1 MKGVGTE
8 LLLVQ
13 YSTDM
18 YGTDVSL
25 SIQAV
30 LRHNFVYPILDEMMK
45 SWLHSVKIWKCQ
57 SANQNLEQHAS
68 HAT

>member
-13 YSTDM
+13 Y
-18 YGTDVSL
+18 GTGWVHVSL

-30 LRHNFVYPILDEMMK
+30 LRHFFIIYPILDEMMK

-57 SANQNLEQHAS
+57 SANQSLEQHAS